1 MINIP
6 NPFRKINISTKLFL
20 NYLLLFIILV
30 FILILSFAG
39 CMVYIEKQDMG
50 TIDDVDMVSLYENI
64 HKYGMDRACERE
76 GIKDNSYIE
85 LLDENLKVIDQYN
98 SRHSK
103 GYTYEQKEFNKII
116 ISNYYY
122 YQYSDDLNEKS
133 NSFNIYYSKETGNIL
148 LASVPNQEIKFI
160 QKVFK
165 VTFII
170 FVLVLLIFILIY
182 AKWTSISLVR
192 PIKSLVKGVDKISK
206 GHYDT
211 RIKIKDKNELGILKD
226 SINNMSKKIQE
237 EIFLRE
243 KAEKNRKRLILD
255 ISHDLKTPLTNIIGY
270 SETIYYDTELDESTK
285 NKYLNIII
293 SNSKKANNLI
303 NDLFE
308 LSKIDSDDNKIELE
322 RQDICEFIRT
332 LLIDYVFEIEEN
344 NMYYEFDIP
353 EYKIM
358 CDISDKYLQRAIGN
372 LIVNSIKYSGKKC
385 TLKIKITKEENNVI
399 INIEDNGIGIKSDS
413 IKDIFEPF
421 VRTDSS
427 RNSKTGGTGLGLT
440 ITRAIIKKHRGDV
453 YLDPYVDKGCR
464 FIINIPISKI

>member
-1 MINIP
+1 MVKIS
-6 NPFRKINISTKLFL
+6 NPLRKINIYTKLFL
-20 NYLLLFIILV
+20 NYLFLFIILI
-30 FILILSFAG
+30 FILIFSFAG
-39 CMVYIEKQDMG
+39 GMTYIEKQDMG
-50 TIDDVDMVSLYENI
+50 TIDDVDMESLYENI
-64 HKYGMDRACERE
+64 YRHGINKACETER
-76 GIKDNSYIE
+76 IKDNSYVE

-116 ISNYYY
+116 IPNYYY

-133 NSFNIYYSKETGNIL
+133 NSFNIYYSKETENIL

-160 QKVFK
+160 ENVFK

-170 FVLVLLIFILIY
+170 FVLVLLIFIIIY

-192 PIKSLVKGVDKISK
+192 PIKSLVQGVNEISK
-206 GHYDT
+206 GNYNT
-211 RIKIKDKNELGILKD
+211 RINIKAKNELGILKD
-226 SINNMSKKIQE
+226 SINNMSQKIEE

-255 ISHDLKTPLTNIIGY
+255 ISHDLKTPLTNIMGY
-270 SETIYYDTELDESTK
+270 SETIYYDTELDESIK
-285 NKYLNIII
+285 NKYLDIIM
-293 SNSKKANNLI
+293 SNSKKANDLI

-308 LSKIDSDDNKIELE
+308 LSKIDSDDNTIELK
-322 RQDICEFIRT
+322 RQDICEFIRI

-344 NMYYEFDIP
+344 NMHYEFNIP
-353 EYKIM
+353 DYEIM

-372 LIVNSIKYSGKKC
+372 LIVNSIKYSKTES
-385 TLKIKITKEENNVI
+385 TLNIKIRKTEDNAI
-399 INIEDNGIGIKSDS
+399 IDIEDNGIGIKNES

-421 VRTDSS
+421 VRADSS
-427 RNSKTGGTGLGLT
+427 RNSKTGGTGLGLA
-440 ITRAIIKKHRGDV
+440 ITRAIIKKHGGNI

-464 FIINIPISKI
+464 FIMSIPISKI